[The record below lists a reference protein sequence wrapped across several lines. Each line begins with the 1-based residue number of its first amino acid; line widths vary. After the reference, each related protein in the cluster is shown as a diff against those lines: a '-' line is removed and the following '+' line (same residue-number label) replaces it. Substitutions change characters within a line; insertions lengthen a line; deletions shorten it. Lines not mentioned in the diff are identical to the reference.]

1 MNAAPVV
8 QNNEVSPLHKMMELL
23 EKMKE
28 SKMGGYEEGLYL
40 EACNV
45 MQQIHRQIRV

>member
-1 MNAAPVV
+1 VV